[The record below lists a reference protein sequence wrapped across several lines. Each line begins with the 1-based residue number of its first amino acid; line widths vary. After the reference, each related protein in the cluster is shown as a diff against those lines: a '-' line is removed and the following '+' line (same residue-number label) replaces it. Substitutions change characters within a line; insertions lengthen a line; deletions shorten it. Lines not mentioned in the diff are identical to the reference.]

1 MTFSSQAGLASF
13 AALAVSVP
21 TIEPLVV
28 PSILADDA
36 ITSVPLP
43 VALAA

>member
-21 TIEPLVV
+21 TIEPLVF
-28 PSILADDA
+28 PTILADDA
-36 ITSVPLP
+36 ITTVP
-43 VALAA
+43 VMELAA